1 MEFNCS
7 PNLSNTGTPKKRYE
21 FLHQNEIKNSIWNNK
36 KIKQSSS
43 NSRVFLLRF
52 HQYHSKS
59 LTTTKKQS
67 FEDGQPDFHTTH
79 SVYLWD
85 IISFMTWFLVFLP
98 IYLIIMIV
106 TVINMSSSYQHGM
119 TTLISSGV
127 SYTEK
132 IVNHW
137 AERERLMNGAHHI
150 DEFVKFMNYAIR
162 SGREKLH
169 WLIVTWHC
177 GIFLENNKIYW
188 KCHINLTKNRSYIW
202 VNDR

>member
-1 MEFNCS
+1 M
-7 PNLSNTGTPKKRYE
+7 RY
-21 FLHQNEIKNSIWNNK
+21 HQ
-36 KIKQSSS
+36 
-43 NSRVFLLRF
+43 F
-52 HQYHSKS
+52 HDVIFSV
-59 LTTTKKQS
+59 LTT
-67 FEDGQPDFHTTH
+67 
-79 SVYLWD
+79 
-85 IISFMTWFLVFLP
+85 
-98 IYLIIMIV
+98 YLIIMIV

-137 AERERLMNGAHHI
+137 TERERLMNGAHHI

-162 SGREKLH
+162 CGREKLH

-188 KCHINLTKNRSYIW
+188 KCHINLTKKRSSIW
-202 VNDR
+202 VNDRYLSLWREIFKKIYETCHRHVRKILPRNCMANT